1 MASVGT
7 STPETTA
14 TLFSPNRVRR
24 RTLRGVLAAAW
35 KLRLSVAGA
44 TVLILLILMAI
55 FAPLLTPYTTN
66 EGSIRN
72 RLQPPVWQ
80 EGGTWSH
87 PLGTDGIGRD
97 YATRLLYGARVAL
110 AVGLLA
116 TLISG
121 VIGVFFGVI
130 AGYFGG
136 KIDTLISTLV
146 NIMLTFPFILLALC
160 IIAVLGSSFTN
171 VVFVLG
177 IGAWPIYTR
186 VMKFEVE
193 RIKSLEYMSAARVIG
208 LRNSRMIWRHVMPN
222 LVNTII
228 VLGTVQVARL
238 IIAEAFLSYLGL
250 GIQPPTP
257 TWGQMLQ
264 ESIAFSFTWSDIWLP
279 TLPGLAI
286 FITTLSINFVG
297 DGLRDL
303 IDPRERAVL

>member
-7 STPETTA
+7 QTSENTS

-24 RTLRGVLAAAW
+24 RSWRGFLSAAW

-44 TVLILLILMAI
+44 IILLILILMAI
-55 FAPLLTPYTTN
+55 FAPLLTPYTTD
-66 EGSIRN
+66 EGTIRE
-72 RLQPPVWQ
+72 RLNPPVWQ

-116 TLISG
+116 TIISG
-121 VIGVFFGVI
+121 IIGVFFGVL

-136 KIDTLISTLV
+136 WIDTIISTAV

-160 IIAVLGSSFTN
+160 VIAVLGSSFTN
-171 VVFVLG
+171 VVLVLG

-193 RIKSLEYMSAARVIG
+193 RIRSLEYMAAARVVG
-208 LRNSRMIWRHVMPN
+208 LKSGRMIWRHVLPN
-222 LVNTII
+222 LINTVI

-257 TWGQMLQ
+257 SWGQMLQ